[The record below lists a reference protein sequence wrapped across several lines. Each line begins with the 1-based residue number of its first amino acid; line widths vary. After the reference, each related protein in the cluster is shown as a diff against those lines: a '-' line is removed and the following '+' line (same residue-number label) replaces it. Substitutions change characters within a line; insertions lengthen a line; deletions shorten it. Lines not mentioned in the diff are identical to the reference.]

1 MKLKDMCAK
10 QLNKKLFISDL
21 DGTLLKI
28 GDEYSKGVSDENRK
42 AILEYVARGNVF
54 AIASARDNYLDEISP
69 ILGFR
74 PSYIG
79 GNGSVII
86 IDNEIDRLYL
96 NKGVYNKTLEYIRK
110 NNMDASVLYGTTD
123 GEYINDYDHYP
134 NNCETTKRPK
144 GIFDR
149 LPLLD
154 TEDDGKCYSLAI
166 LIRDD
171 QLQSCKE
178 GLKQYLNDMAE
189 VVSSDT
195 DLINI
200 NPKNCTKGKGVL
212 RLAMKL
218 GIDIKNVGVVGDSE
232 NDISMFD
239 VVENSYVMDHA
250 SDDVKSHAR
259 YTVKNVKEA
268 LKIFDK

>member
-189 VVSSDT
+189 VVSSDN

-268 LKIFDK
+268 LEIFDK

>member
-1 MKLKDMCAK
+1 MKLKGTCAK

-28 GDEYSKGVSDENRK
+28 GNEYSKGISDDNRK
-42 AILEYVARGNVF
+42 AILEYVSRGNIF
-54 AIASARDNYLDEISP
+54 AIASARDNYLNEISP
-69 ILGFR
+69 VLGFR

-86 IDNEIDRLYL
+86 ADDETERIYL
-96 NKGVYNKTLEYIRK
+96 KKGVYNKTLGYIK
-110 NNMDASVLYGTTD
+110 DNHMDASVLYGSTK
-123 GEYINDYDHYP
+123 GEYISDYDHYP
-134 NNCETTKRPK
+134 NNCETLKRPK

-149 LPLLD
+149 LPLLN
-154 TEDDGKCYSLAI
+154 TEDVGKCYSIAV
-166 LIRDD
+166 LIRSD
-171 QLQSCKE
+171 QLQRCEE
-178 GLKQYLNDMAE
+178 GLKKRLDDVAE

-200 NPKNCTKGKGVL
+200 NPKNCTKGNGVL
-212 RLAMKL
+212 RLAQKL
-218 GIDIKNVGVVGDSE
+218 GVDIMNVGVVGDSD

-239 VVENSYVMDHA
+239 VVENSFVMDHA

-259 YTVKNVKEA
+259 FTVKSVKEA
-268 LKIFDK
+268 LEIFEK